1 MYSVTFGR
9 VTVPQILA
17 FLEQLRHDQLQV
29 NRDFEWRYIPN
40 EHADLKQV
48 VFSFRQESLATFY
61 ALKWQ
66 SSM

>member
-1 MYSVTFGR
+1 M
-9 VTVPQILA
+9 TVSQILV
-17 FLEQLRHDQLQV
+17 FLEQLRNDQLQV
-29 NRDFEWRYIPN
+29 NRDFEWRYIHN